1 MEKFIR
7 MDGEVWKGE
16 EDVLQ
21 NLRYVEGGSHR
32 WKEAS
37 EKVKMFRSSSIGTG
51 SCMEGEEE
59 DVYKEG
65 KRLLERGGRWM
76 EMF

>member
-21 NLRYVEGGSHR
+21 NLRHVEGGSHR

-37 EKVKMFRSSSIGTG
+37 GKVKMFRSSSIGTG
-51 SCMEGEEE
+51 RCMEEEEE

-65 KRLLERGGRWM
+65 KRLLERGARWM